1 MMNKIIFIYFAL
13 VIVVSAILTITRR
26 NPMHSIM
33 FMLLLFFHIAGVFVL
48 LHAEFL
54 AAVQLIVYAGAI
66 LILYLFVVML
76 LNVDKES
83 SAARA
88 NRFWPWMIAFG
99 LLLAGEI
106 MLLISRGAFPAETG
120 QSMSLAGTGVKELG
134 IVLYQKYLIPFEIA
148 SVILLVGLVGAV
160 MLAKKKRVIKS
171 LKGRIRSLRS
181 SKSLKSL
188 KSLPNS

>member
-13 VIVVSAILTITRR
+13 VIIVSALLTITRR
-26 NPMHSIM
+26 NPVHSIM

-48 LHAEFL
+48 LHAEFI

-106 MLLISRGAFPAETG
+106 MLLISRGSFPAEAG
-120 QSMSLAGTGVKELG
+120 LPMWLAGSGVKELG
-134 IVLYQKYLIPFEIA
+134 IVLYQKYLVPFEIA

-160 MLAKKKRVIKS
+160 MLAKKQEKE
-171 LKGRIRSLRS
+171 
-181 SKSLKSL
+181 
-188 KSLPNS
+188 

>member
-1 MMNKIIFIYFAL
+1 MMHKLIFMYFAV
-13 VIVVSAILTITRR
+13 VILTSAILTITRR
-26 NPMHSIM
+26 NLVHSVM

-48 LHAEFL
+48 LNAEFI

-83 SAARA
+83 TVARA

-99 LLLAGEI
+99 ILIAGEI
-106 MLLISRGAFPAETG
+106 VLLIVRGTFPAAVDRP
-120 QSMSLAGTGVKELG
+120 MVLADTGVRELG
-134 IVLYQKYLIPFEIA
+134 MVLFQKYLVPFEIA

-160 MLAKKKRVIKS
+160 MLAKKRVKE
-171 LKGRIRSLRS
+171 
-181 SKSLKSL
+181 
-188 KSLPNS
+188 